1 VRAATAAGL
10 EPVRAIVERC
20 ARGAAMAS
28 GVEVSIVARQGYLDM
43 RNNAA
48 LARRFGDH
56 LRALGREP
64 RERDANVGAGST
76 DMGDVSHA
84 VPAIHPWLAICEAGE
99 TTCHQHAFAVCARS
113 DRGIET
119 MLIAA
124 KSMARTARD
133 VVKEGS
139 LRKQARV
146 DFEGA

>member
-1 VRAATAAGL
+1 
-10 EPVRAIVERC
+10 
-20 ARGAAMAS
+20 
-28 GVEVSIVARQGYLDM
+28 
-43 RNNAA
+43 
-48 LARRFGDH
+48 
-56 LRALGREP
+56 
-64 RERDANVGAGST
+64 
-76 DMGDVSHA
+76 MGDVSHA